1 MRMEVVTP
9 AYRLLETRG
18 PSNVPIVSAF
28 DHTVTGNLIST
39 KEIILRD
46 GEVCGAR

>member
-1 MRMEVVTP
+1 MRMEVVPRRTDCLRP
-9 AYRLLETRG
+9 GG

-28 DHTVTGNLIST
+28 DHTVTGNLMWT